1 MAPLFDNF
9 ICGLPFLNLYL
20 IGARTIKGHHGSHNL
35 RNRTNLLLTIAA
47 VIFFAALRRSPTPS
61 HLLMMI
67 VLVAALCTLDLVNTL
82 RTGRAYTWM
91 NGTATREHR
100 PTVFWKYI
108 YEGYA
113 FLALCV
119 IGFFSVLLWPDFF
132 S

>member
-1 MAPLFDNF
+1 LAPLFDNF
-9 ICGLPFLNLYL
+9 ICGSPFLNLYL
-20 IGARTIKGHHGSHNL
+20 IETRTIKGHHGGHYL
-35 RNRTNLLLTIAA
+35 RNRTNLLLTIAVA
-47 VIFFAALRRSPTPS
+47 IFFAALRRSPTPS

-67 VLVAALCTLDLVNTL
+67 ALVAALCTLDQVNTL

-100 PTVFWKYI
+100 PAVFWKYI

-113 FLALCV
+113 FLGLCV

-132 S
+132 R